1 MAGKTVGII
10 PARYASTRFPGK
22 ALAVIGGKPMIQW
35 VYERCQQ
42 ARSLERVLVATD
54 DERIRAAVVAF
65 GGEAVMTREDH
76 PNGTSRLAEVAERM
90 PEVGVVVNVQG
101 DEPLIEPESIEQAL
115 APLLADEAVP
125 MSTLRSEISDRE
137 EIENP
142 NVVKVVVDRQGFAL
156 YFSRHA
162 IPYEKLSTKGGG
174 VYWKHIGLY
183 VYRRDFLL
191 TYAQLPPTDL
201 EQRERLEQLRALEHG
216 YRIACPETKF
226 DSIGVDTPE
235 DLERVQR
242 VVRLGR

>member
-1 MAGKTVGII
+1 MAGKMVGII

-35 VYERCQQ
+35 VYERCRQ